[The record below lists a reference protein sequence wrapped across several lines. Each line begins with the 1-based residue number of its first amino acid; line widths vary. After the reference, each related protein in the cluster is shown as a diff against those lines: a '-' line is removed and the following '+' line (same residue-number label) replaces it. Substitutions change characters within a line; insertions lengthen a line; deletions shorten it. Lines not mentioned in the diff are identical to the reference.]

1 MTTHTNHH
9 ATHGSRIMRF
19 FAPGPFA
26 IGMHLLIHPILW
38 KTPATDENEERGAT
52 R

>member
-1 MTTHTNHH
+1 MTTHTAHH
-9 ATHGSRIMRF
+9 TTRWTRIMRF
-19 FAPGPFA
+19 FAPGPYA

-38 KTPATDENEERGAT
+38 KSPTHSEGTARGAQ